1 MFWTATEI
9 KEKLIEAKYF
19 EVIKNYK
26 LNIIFETDKEIKE
39 IVELI
44 NEEYPFLKINII
56 DVNKITIINEGAK
69 EEGKEIEK
77 EISLLLNNQLNQ
89 KEEPQE
95 NLFSKLMEELIE
107 SELMEEIENLLIKK
121 KYNIDKI
128 FDNFINTNLENWQL
142 DIMKEIKN
150 YLNKNNVKNE
160 KIDKILKESL
170 KEDNQK
176 ILKKKEQNKEK
187 VKNNKKEKLNK
198 DENNLYIFKKL
209 YQD

>member
-89 KEEPQE
+89 KEGPQE

-187 VKNNKKEKLNK
+187 EKSNKKEKLNK